1 MLGSPPNSTTS
12 RESIHLIQCSL
23 KCFAFR
29 DIFSALGIY
38 RNNEW
43 GFRPTIYTSQCL
55 VSEGR
60 SRVETVGT
68 GEWFYNSTK
77 GLQRPEMAERPRQ
90 PTAFE
95 VKKEKGES
103 LAQLPSPKEPK
114 IVKEPEE
121 ADQEKE
127 VRRFGEEMKERG
139 SEQTRRQLAEEVIK
153 PMSMMM
159 IKGGQGSSTTAA
171 ALCKK
176 TASPA
181 KKSQGGMVVKK
192 IDVEKS
198 SKESGKVSVKI
209 PELKIEEKKTPVK
222 EKKKALPAWMEKI
235 ERQLGLMSLDELANI

>member
-1 MLGSPPNSTTS
+1 MLESPLSSTTS
-12 RESIHLIQCSL
+12 RESIHLKNCSV
-23 KCFAFR
+23 FSFR

-43 GFRPTIYTSQCL
+43 GFRPTIYTSHCL

-77 GLQRPEMAERPRQ
+77 GLQRPEMTERLRQ

-95 VKKEKGES
+95 VKKERGES

-114 IVKEPEE
+114 IVKESEE

-139 SEQTRRQLAEEVIK
+139 SEQTRHQLAEEVIK

-181 KKSQGGMVVKK
+181 KKPQGGMVVKK

-209 PELKIEEKKTPVK
+209 PELKIEEKKAPVK